1 MGDNRSNCSYTMVN
15 YFKSN
20 IILLIV
26 MDKKKK
32 TTKPFWEL
40 NLNPITM
47 WEPVRDNYL
56 EVQKKT
62 KKYVK
67 SEE

>member
-1 MGDNRSNCSYTMVN
+1 MKKEKKVKEK
-15 YFKSN
+15 KS
-20 IILLIV
+20 
-26 MDKKKK
+26 
-32 TTKPFWEL
+32 FWEL

-47 WEPVRDNYL
+47 WEPVIDNYL
-56 EVQKKT
+56 ELQKKT